1 MAKDIYHNSVKEA
14 LSKDEWII
22 THDPYIIRLGGR
34 DSVEADCGICF
45 ELPEPIIIISST

>member
-14 LSKDEWII
+14 LVKDEWVI

-34 DSVEADCGICF
+34 DSVKAEFSGVYANRVEHAYF
-45 ELPEPIIIISST
+45 